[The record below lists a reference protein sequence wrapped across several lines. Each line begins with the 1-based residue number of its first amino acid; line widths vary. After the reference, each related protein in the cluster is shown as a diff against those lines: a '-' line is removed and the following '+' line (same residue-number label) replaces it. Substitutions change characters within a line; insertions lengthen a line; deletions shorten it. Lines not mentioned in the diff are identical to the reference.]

1 MSTAVHDLAPARPPG
16 PAPAA
21 AGAGARRLRGAR
33 RVAVRVLGALG
44 VLWAAATFTFFVQSV
59 LPGDRATL
67 ILNQDTGQTISRSDA
82 ELAPINERFG
92 FDDALLTQY
101 GHYLSGLVQGD
112 LGTSYRLKQPVTT
125 LIGEQ
130 IGPTLLLTFAALV
143 LAWLIAVVLTV
154 ATARRGRIASSIASG
169 FEVVTAALPHYWL
182 GVILLVVF
190 AINLQLFP
198 VEGGTGLVGLV
209 LPALTLAIPLAGFL
223 GQVTR
228 DEFEKVLD
236 QPFVV
241 SARARGMSDLGVRLR
256 HALRHAVLPA
266 ITLSGWALGALFS
279 GAVVVELVFAR
290 SGLGQVLVDAASARD
305 IPLVSGVVMLV
316 ALVYVVAN
324 LLVDLAYTLIDPRL
338 RNA

>member
-1 MSTAVHDLAPARPPG
+1 MSTAVETPG
-16 PAPAA
+16 
-21 AGAGARRLRGAR
+21 RRALELRLLTRGPR
-33 RVAVRVLGALG
+33 RVVVRLVNALG

-67 ILNQDTGQTISRSDA
+67 ILNQETGQTIHRSA
-82 ELAPINERFG
+82 GELAPINAQFG
-92 FDDALLTQY
+92 FSDPLLTQY
-101 GHYLSGLVQGD
+101 GHYLSGLVRGD
-112 LGTSYRLKQPVTT
+112 LGVSYQLKQPVTT

-130 IGPTLLLTFAALV
+130 IAPTLLLTFTALV
-143 LAWLIAVVLTV
+143 LAWIIALVLTI
-154 ATARRGRIASSIASG
+154 ATAKRGKLVSSIASG
-169 FEVVTAALPHYWL
+169 FEVVTAALPQYWL

-190 AINLQLFP
+190 AIDLRWFP
-198 VEGGTGLVGLV
+198 VEGGTGVVGLV

-236 QPFVV
+236 QPFVT
-241 SARARGMSDLGVRLR
+241 SARARGMSDLGVRVR

-290 SGLGQVLVDAASARD
+290 AGLGQVLVNAASSRD

-316 ALVYVVAN
+316 ALVYVIAN
-324 LLVDLAYTLIDPRL
+324 LLVDLAYTIIDPRL
-338 RNA
+338 KQS